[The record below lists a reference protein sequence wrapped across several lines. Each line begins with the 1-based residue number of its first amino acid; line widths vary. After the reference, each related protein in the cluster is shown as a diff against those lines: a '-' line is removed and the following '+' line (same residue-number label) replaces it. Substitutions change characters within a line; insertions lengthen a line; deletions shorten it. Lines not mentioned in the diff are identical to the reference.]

1 MSIYLILE
9 NQIHE
14 PEAYD
19 RYKNAVRLMIKAAGG
34 EIITN
39 DGKIDV
45 LIGNWNPSRVVIF
58 KWPNQEALDQFMMSE
73 EYKPW
78 KEFRESVATKNTL
91 VRIEDVD
98 HES

>member
-1 MSIYLILE
+1 MSIFLILD
-9 NQIHE
+9 NQIHDN
-14 PEAYD
+14 EAYD
-19 RYKNAVRLMIKAAGG
+19 RYKSAVRPMIEASGG
-34 EIITN
+34 EILSS

-45 LIGNWNPSRVVIF
+45 LFGNWNPSRVVIF

-78 KEFRESVATKNTL
+78 KEFRESVATTNTL

-98 HES
+98 QES